1 MSTTLRGG
9 FRALAAWLAILA
21 LAALALS
28 ACGDLSTSPAAGTFA
43 ARTPGLLT
51 VATSDIPTTGFW
63 NGTPQHITGGV
74 EYELARELADRFGL
88 KRVQVRLIHFHR
100 IVSGYLGGAD
110 LALDLITP
118 TPRRGRVLDFSDP
131 YLDAAPTVVV
141 RTGTQVS
148 DLATAQDL
156 RWGALRASTFI
167 DDIQTL
173 IRPDAP
179 LTMYDNAIEM
189 LAGLQD
195 REVDAVLLDLP
206 YAVAV
211 ADQSHGKLQA
221 AAQLPHAETIA
232 AALPKG
238 SSNVEAVD
246 SAMRAFTADGTIKR
260 LLRTWV
266 GPSAADAEHS
276 IPLLRTTR

>member
-1 MSTTLRGG
+1 V
-9 FRALAAWLAILA
+9 AIWLATLGLA
-21 LAALALS
+21 GAALS
-28 ACGDLSTSPAAGTFA
+28 GCGDLTTSPAAGTFTP
-43 ARTPGLLT
+43 RKPGLLT
-51 VATSDIPTTGFW
+51 VATSDIPTVGFW
-63 NGTPQHITGGV
+63 NGTPDHITGGL
-74 EYELARELADRFGL
+74 EYELARELARRFGL
-88 KRVQVRLIHFHR
+88 ERVQIRLIHFHR

-118 TPRRGRVLDFSDP
+118 TSQRGRVLDFSAP

-141 RTGTQVS
+141 RTGTDVS
-148 DLATAQDL
+148 DLASAQDL

-173 IRPDAP
+173 IAPDAP
-179 LTMYDNAIEM
+179 LRFYDNANAM
-189 LAGLQD
+189 LAGLRD

-206 YAVAV
+206 YAVAA

-246 SAMRAFTADGTIKR
+246 SAMHAFTADGTITR

-266 GPSAADAEHS
+266 GPDAADAEHS